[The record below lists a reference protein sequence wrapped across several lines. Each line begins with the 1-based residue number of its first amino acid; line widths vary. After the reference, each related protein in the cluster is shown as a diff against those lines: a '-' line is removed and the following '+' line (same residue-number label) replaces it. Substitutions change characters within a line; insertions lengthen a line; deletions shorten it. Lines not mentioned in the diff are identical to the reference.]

1 MLSLVLERRFIP
13 DRCSKASDRY
23 ISSVRAAVR
32 LWSTDLGREAT
43 TAEFTNAAL
52 MRFLSNLQTA
62 RYGPDSVREYA
73 KALRALWRH
82 AHRLGLAPPYEG
94 IFIARRRG
102 VARKYYVVG
111 KRRKFSERIEP
122 PAAPP
127 GTVWHYFVHVFAAQ
141 ELIGAARCTLV
152 DYECYL
158 NSLYTHHQRHVAWS
172 EINNGFVAEHFRWTL
187 EQGGTAWAVNNFRK
201 HFFAVWRHAASRGII
216 DRPPLL
222 RPLRVH
228 RGAPDAW
235 TIDEM
240 KRILAA
246 ADDWWQA
253 MLLVGY
259 WTLQRRRAL
268 FSIPTANVDIEGG
281 WIDFPPSAMKAGVG
295 IRCRIGADAVAAIR
309 RLAPLTGERLF
320 TWGRKGSY
328 LGREFSGIL
337 RRAGVPPSKRK
348 NGQFHKLRRTA
359 ATHLAAR
366 GHLQTVCD
374 LLGHSQVYV
383 GKRVYL

>member
-1 MLSLVLERRFIP
+1 M
-13 DRCSKASDRY
+13 A
-23 ISSVRAAVR
+23 
-32 LWSTDLGREAT
+32 
-43 TAEFTNAAL
+43 
-52 MRFLSNLQTA
+52 
-62 RYGPDSVREYA
+62 
-73 KALRALWRH
+73 
-82 AHRLGLAPPYEG
+82 GL
-94 IFIARRRG
+94 
-102 VARKYYVVG
+102 
-111 KRRKFSERIEP
+111 
-122 PAAPP
+122 
-127 GTVWHYFVHVFAAQ
+127 
-141 ELIGAARCTLV
+141 
-152 DYECYL
+152 
-158 NSLYTHHQRHVAWS
+158 
-172 EINNGFVAEHFRWTL
+172 
-187 EQGGTAWAVNNFRK
+187 
-201 HFFAVWRHAASRGII
+201 
-216 DRPPLL
+216 
-222 RPLRVH
+222 
-228 RGAPDAW
+228 
-235 TIDEM
+235 
-240 KRILAA
+240 
-246 ADDWWQA
+246 
-253 MLLVGY
+253 LLVGY

-383 GKRVYL
+383 GKRYICKELLPGHDATALLPQLMDDATNPRGPENGNSH